1 MGSNYIP
8 SSINDDE
15 DNEISSASDLSSDE
29 ESASLDSFAGEASV
43 VASIASSAATNSS
56 SGLPGNILKQLIQDL
71 HDQGGIDSERCN
83 LETICSKKPD
93 IYGKTEANKGTKF
106 QQQRIRSVQNKVSY
120 WKSPK
125 GRSNYSK
132 TLALYPPAKSSAKK
146 STKKQTAAT
155 LPCQTTSRGCRTPP
169 RPTKSAS
176 KSQPSPA
183 EPEPVA
189 QPRHFRPSPPTFSL
203 DPSQPTTSSHHADNT
218 MTKSYA
224 EQLLESVK
232 HVKLNVTIFPE
243 GQETTEH
250 IFGPFYIN
258 VTENKV
264 VNNQTVHNAYHIELK
279 DQDLRWVT
287 SADEE
292 EVFAAWHV
300 RTNQVL
306 VRKPEPSYSFWK
318 APKEEEAARKNAKY
332 QDERIIESY
341 SVSRNA
347 VTKETR
353 NMYKYYLLTFTEAK
367 LGLLNETLSPGAEDG
382 LLDVDVH
389 TVESP
394 FDVQT
399 SAGVSESKMLRCN
412 IVWDIAIKEKIQ
424 RYKLESGKKKNRL
437 NAKFLAGVESMKIN

>member
-15 DNEISSASDLSSDE
+15 DNEISSASDLSSDEE

-71 HDQGGIDSERCN
+71 HDQGGIDSERFN
-83 LETICSKKPD
+83 LESICSKKPD
-93 IYGKTEANKGTKF
+93 IYGKTEANNGTKF

-120 WKSPK
+120 WRSRK

-132 TLALYPPAKSSAKK
+132 NLSLYPPEKSSTKK
-146 STKKQTAAT
+146 STKKEKVAT
-155 LPCQTTSRGCRTPP
+155 PSRRTTSRGRQTPP

-183 EPEPVA
+183 EQELVA
-189 QPRHFRPSPPTFSL
+189 QPRHFRPSPPSFSL
-203 DPSQPTTSSHHADNT
+203 DPSQPTTSHHATNT

-287 SADEE
+287 SAEEE

-318 APKEEEAARKNAKY
+318 APEEEEAARKNAKY

-347 VTKETR
+347 VTKDTH

-382 LLDVDVH
+382 LLEVDVH

-399 SAGVSESKMLRCN
+399 SAGVNQSKMLRCN

-437 NAKFLAGVESMKIN
+437 NAKFLAGVQSMKIN